1 MKRKNYLIE
10 VQVAK
15 KFKYYLNKSF
25 YIKREKKKEK
35 TLRGPEN
42 KGRKKK
48 IYFNKNKI
56 KTKKIS

>member
-25 YIKREKKKEK
+25 YREK
-35 TLRGPEN
+35 TLRGPE
-42 KGRKKK
+42 KKK
-48 IYFNKNKI
+48 QNK
-56 KTKKIS
+56 KKDLF